1 MSVFPK
7 QCPSEHQFLQGL
19 MLFVLKKGRG
29 RFLRKK
35 QSGSP
40 PVRIVKAL
48 RRLEVNTPVWFYVN
62 RQASSPVSFPREQ
75 Y

>member
-1 MSVFPK
+1 
-7 QCPSEHQFLQGL
+7 

-40 PVRIVKAL
+40 PVRRVKAL
-48 RRLEVNTPVWFYVN
+48 RRLEVNMPVWFYVN